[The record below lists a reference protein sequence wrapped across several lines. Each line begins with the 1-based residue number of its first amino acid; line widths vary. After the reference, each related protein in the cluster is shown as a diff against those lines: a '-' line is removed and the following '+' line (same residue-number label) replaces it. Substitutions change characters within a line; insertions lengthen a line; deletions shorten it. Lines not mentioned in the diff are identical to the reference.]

1 MWAVSVFVRV
11 TDGIVFR
18 KSDVGEK
25 SQNETHLS
33 SFFQS
38 PKVISDLF
46 VLFYCVLTRC
56 KSELQLLASLPE
68 CDLPQVPCR
77 HVLIGWM
84 ESNESNNTC
93 TGGEGGSFYIPL
105 FVFVYWMCVCACVC
119 TVGECHRSL
128 GCVIVLAVSPSVCVY
143 ICTKFYFASLI
154 QNNIVYRFYSVRNDP
169 DVQRGVFF

>member
-1 MWAVSVFVRV
+1 MN
-11 TDGIVFR
+11 GIVFR

-25 SQNETHLS
+25 SQSKHFFRVQRWYQT
-33 SFFQS
+33 FQS
-38 PKVISDLF
+38 CFMAFKPDASQSWLK
-46 VLFYCVLTRC
+46 T
-56 KSELQLLASLPE
+56 LLASLPDSLPE

-77 HVLIGWM
+77 RVLIGWM
-84 ESNESNNTC
+84 ETNESNNTC

-154 QNNIVYRFYSVRNDP
+154 QNNIVYRFYSVWNDP